1 MRSDEAKRQA
11 MRQRTRSARRSAT
24 QARNIAMRHASER
37 HRNATRQHT
46 QCDTSART
54 HQHARSDRGTR
65 SAQVSAHARTRTHHA
80 RYTCRHAKAQ
90 AHCSTEVV
98 GGRTPVVRRWRAPEG
113 KHCARRTQG
122 TKQAGVSP
130 MAQARRRVSTHAS
143 ARREAG
149 VDKARRAGATGS
161 SGHH

>member
-1 MRSDEAKRQA
+1 

-54 HQHARSDRGTR
+54 HQHERISTHAVTEAHAVRR
-65 SAQVSAHARTRTHHA
+65 SAHTHAHTRTHHA

-113 KHCARRTQG
+113 KHCARRAQG